1 MAGVPNVERG
11 SRRADTAAGA
21 SYVGALDG
29 LRALAVI
36 AVIVYHFSPSALP
49 AGFLGVDVFFVVS
62 GFLIAR
68 LIAREIRRTDRLRL
82 SNFWGR
88 RARRLLPALAV
99 MAVAVLAAAAVSF
112 SADELVFVRKQF
124 LGVLFYVA
132 NWVMIAQHSSYFAN
146 VGRPSP
152 FLHTWSLAVEEQFYL
167 VFPLLCLAGAR
178 LIRRRPIIASGAALV
193 AAIASTIWMAVLVAP
208 DGDPSR
214 AYLGTDSHC
223 MGLFVGVALAL
234 FACSPSADTTLRWLH
249 SHPTATRAASASAG
263 VAAGAVALT
272 MWLCSDRTLGLY
284 RGGFLAVSLACGWLI
299 AVLVAVPDSA
309 IARFFRTPLLV
320 SIGLRS
326 YALYLWHWPVR
337 VFVDGSDGLSGPALF
352 VVRLALSFALA
363 EISFR
368 LVERPFRNGVIARRT
383 GSRGAV
389 AFYAAAALVCVLLA
403 ATVAVP
409 VNPTPTRLANI
420 EPTLARPRPGVRH
433 FDVFGDSTAL
443 QFAYRGA
450 LHASELNIEIDG
462 DARLGCGV
470 VPGSPIIGGHSVAP
484 PADCAGWQARWQAAL
499 KRTSTATPLVMTGAW
514 DIYDHEIDGTRVRF
528 GTQAWHDL
536 VFNSTRAA
544 LQLLTVKSATV
555 YLFEL
560 PCFGAGDVTVPSQE
574 RSDPTRIAAMN
585 AIYQQIAATTP
596 RVQIIRWR
604 TLVCPDGH
612 RVETIDHA
620 RLWQADEAHLT
631 EGGAVVVWKWLL
643 KQYPRI

>member
-1 MAGVPNVERG
+1 MAGVPNVEHG

-68 LIAREIRRTDRLRL
+68 LIRARSVAPTGCACRTSGDGER
-82 SNFWGR
+82 
-88 RARRLLPALAV
+88 RRLLPALAV

-193 AAIASTIWMAVLVAP
+193 AAIALTIWMAVLVAP

-214 AYLGTDSHC
+214 VRTSEPIRTAWDCSLASRSRCSRARRVRTQR
-223 MGLFVGVALAL
+223 FVG
-234 FACSPSADTTLRWLH
+234 CTRTRRRR
-249 SHPTATRAASASAG
+249 RAASASAG

-309 IARFFRTPLLV
+309 IARFFRSPLLV

-470 VPGSPIIGGHSVAP
+470 VPGSPIIGGRPVAP
-484 PADCAGWQARWQAAL
+484 PGDCAGWQARWQAAL

-585 AIYQQIAATTP
+585 TIYQQIAATTP

-612 RVETIDHA
+612 RVETIDHT
-620 RLWQADEAHLT
+620 R
-631 EGGAVVVWKWLL
+631 AVAG
-643 KQYPRI
+643 R